1 MFANNKQ
8 KVSYFSNTENT
19 GKLQQ
24 DFSCNKIFVE
34 NLNAKF
40 LDKMNE
46 INNKLHQVDE
56 TQLNLDKEIS
66 ITNDKVSDNQQTVKS
81 EMSEMLG
88 EHQKLKI
95 RFENHKNQIENQ
107 NRQNAE
113 EHENIECALQLLKES
128 KNNLE
133 KDLEFVKN
141 DMRSNENSRK
151 QQEKIQTDQMSLVK
165 QNQKCHGDILAKV
178 ETDIRTI
185 EEKVKLDKQYTLD
198 EFRKTDIK
206 FQDSESDMKLKMRS
220 FKDQLDKEQIALHS
234 LVKFIFYFLSV

>member
-1 MFANNKQ
+1 
-8 KVSYFSNTENT
+8 
-19 GKLQQ
+19 
-24 DFSCNKIFVE
+24 
-34 NLNAKF
+34 
-40 LDKMNE
+40 MNE
-46 INNKLHQVDE
+46 INNKPHQIDE

-66 ITNDKVSDNQQTVKS
+66 ITNDKVSDNDQTIKS

-88 EHQKLKI
+88 EHQKLKL
-95 RFENHKNQIENQ
+95 RFENHKNQTENQ

-113 EHENIECALQLLKES
+113 EHENIECSLQLLKES

-178 ETDIRTI
+178 ETDIRNI
-185 EEKVKLDKQYTLD
+185 EEKVKLDKQYALD
-198 EFRKTDIK
+198 GFRKTDIK
-206 FQDSESDMKLKMRS
+206 FQDAESDVKLKMRS

-234 LVKFIFYFLSV
+234 LVKISFYVLFLIFSLKVKGDMNEIHDSVSYRMEELRSKVNTLINCDIASSTK